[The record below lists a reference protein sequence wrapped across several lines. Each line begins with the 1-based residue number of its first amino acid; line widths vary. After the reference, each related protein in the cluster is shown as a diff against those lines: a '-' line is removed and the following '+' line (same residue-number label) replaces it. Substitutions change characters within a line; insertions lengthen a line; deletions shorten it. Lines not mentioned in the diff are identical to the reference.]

1 MEKKFD
7 VIIIGAGPAG
17 STAAFFLVKKFNRS
31 VLLIDKERF
40 PREKPCGGYLTKRV
54 FERFNYLKK
63 DIGKIIEV
71 PTYGSYFYG
80 PDLSKLE
87 WIKGVPVG
95 YLVLRT
101 KFDNYLKNLAVM
113 KGAEILEGKLVN
125 DLMVNKNEAKVL
137 LQNGSSYR
145 ADLIIGADGARSII
159 AKKSKIFEK
168 SPLTRKGL
176 CVVNE
181 SQVPTAELDELY
193 GNKRLT
199 HYFYGFGG
207 IIGYSWVFPKKNHMN
222 IGIGGPSNTGRE
234 LGYLFPKF
242 LTFLREN
249 GMIPNGFEMK
259 TRFKAALI
267 PLSTALYLKRS
278 YADRVLLVGD
288 ALGVVSSV
296 SGEGIYQ
303 SMASGEDAGT
313 IASVALDEGKFDAL
327 FLKQYEK
334 IWKKDLGGELKTVG
348 NIMQLSS
355 TETKEELL
363 KKINS
368 VFEKMKENKNFFD
381 FFANTFF
388 GFQ

>member
-1 MEKKFD
+1 
-7 VIIIGAGPAG
+7 
-17 STAAFFLVKKFNRS
+17 
-31 VLLIDKERF
+31 
-40 PREKPCGGYLTKRV
+40 
-54 FERFNYLKK
+54 
-63 DIGKIIEV
+63 
-71 PTYGSYFYG
+71 
-80 PDLSKLE
+80 
-87 WIKGVPVG
+87 
-95 YLVLRT
+95 
-101 KFDNYLKNLAVM
+101 M
-113 KGAEILEGKLVN
+113 KGAEILEGNLVN
-125 DLMVNKNEAKVL
+125 DLKINENEATVL
-137 LQNGSSYR
+137 LQNGTSYR

-159 AKKSKIFEK
+159 AEKSKIFEK

-193 GNKRLT
+193 GNKRAT

-234 LGYLFPKF
+234 LGHIFPKF

-313 IASVALDEGKFDAL
+313 MASAALDEGKFDAL

-368 VFEKMKENKNFFD
+368 VFEKMKEDKNFFD